1 MDQLVEQLKVL
12 LASTFSYY
20 LKAHNFHWN
29 VEGANFPQYH
39 SLFEKVYTDAFEAV
53 DTIAEEIR
61 ALDSYAPGSLSRYSQ
76 LSIID
81 DQINIP
87 NAKSMI
93 NELIANNTS
102 LIRELV
108 KAYKLAESQEKLG
121 LSNFL
126 QDRINIHEKF
136 GWMLLALIAA

>member
-136 GWMLLALIAA
+136 GWMLRATNK

>member
-1 MDQLVEQLKVL
+1 MDQLIEQLKVL

-61 ALDSYAPGSLSRYSQ
+61 ALDSYAPGSFSRYSQ

-136 GWMLLALIAA
+136 GWMLRATNK

>member
-1 MDQLVEQLKVL
+1 
-12 LASTFSYY
+12 
-20 LKAHNFHWN
+20 
-29 VEGANFPQYH
+29 
-39 SLFEKVYTDAFEAV
+39 
-53 DTIAEEIR
+53 
-61 ALDSYAPGSLSRYSQ
+61 
-76 LSIID
+76 
-81 DQINIP
+81 
-87 NAKSMI
+87 MI

-136 GWMLLALIAA
+136 GWMLRATNK

>member
-61 ALDSYAPGSLSRYSQ
+61 ALDSYAPGSFSRYSQ

-136 GWMLLALIAA
+136 GWMLRATNK